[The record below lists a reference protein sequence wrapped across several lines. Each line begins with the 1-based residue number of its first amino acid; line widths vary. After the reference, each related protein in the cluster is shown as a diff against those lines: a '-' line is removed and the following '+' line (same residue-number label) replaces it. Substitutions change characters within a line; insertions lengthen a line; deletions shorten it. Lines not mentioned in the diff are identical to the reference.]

1 MSLEGID
8 VISSQ
13 NQREVLMKPIR
24 WVQLFVGLLVAGGGV
39 LGWNAASAASR
50 SGRQSAT
57 ITHAEIEQA
66 LKVAPKTGIKDVA
79 LRVVS
84 VNGDYNVGV
93 FAVRRTPVN
102 GEAVPDAYQHRE
114 VTEIYNVVSGR
125 GTLVTGGTLEQASEI
140 RPDDPSVVKLMGPT
154 AQGVAIRGGSSQQIG
169 AGDVVV
175 IPANTPHGFTQLG
188 PEGIS
193 YVVMRVDPHRLLPL
207 R

>member
-1 MSLEGID
+1 VLGGIH
-8 VISSQ
+8 VIPGR
-13 NQREVLMKPIR
+13 NHREVLMKPMR
-24 WVQLFVGLLVAGGGV
+24 WVQLVLVLWLVSGGT
-39 LGWNAASAASR
+39 LEWNAASAASR
-50 SGRQSAT
+50 SSRQSAT
-57 ITHAEIEQA
+57 ITRAEIEQA
-66 LKVAPKTGIKDVA
+66 LQVPPKTGIKDVA

-84 VNGDYNVGV
+84 VKGDYNVGV

-102 GEAVPDAYQHRE
+102 GEAVPDAYQHHE
-114 VTEIYNVVSGR
+114 VTEIYNVVSGS

-140 RPDDPSVVKLMGPT
+140 RQDDPSVMKLMGPT
-154 AQGVAIRGGSSQQIG
+154 AQGVAIRGGTSQQIG
-169 AGDVVV
+169 PGDVVV